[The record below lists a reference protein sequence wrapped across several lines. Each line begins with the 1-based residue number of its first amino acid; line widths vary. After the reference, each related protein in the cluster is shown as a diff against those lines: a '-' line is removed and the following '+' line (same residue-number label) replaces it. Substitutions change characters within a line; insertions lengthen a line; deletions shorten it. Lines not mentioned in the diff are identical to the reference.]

1 MGVFSSSPH
10 PTSFAF
16 PSEPPPHDATR
27 PLAEGRA
34 SRRFL
39 AERRSRE
46 THWGATGSYGHRFP
60 SSYSYSTLGRRKGMR
75 TTRCRGKAFACT
87 RGRAG
92 VAAGRIAALHAD
104 HIQANPDREGRKKNK
119 RIQIGEEEDQAN
131 PGRRQGPPPPAIRC
145 RPPMSC
151 SPCGG
156 REAGTGGGIA
166 VPCSP
171 LAACRQC
178 RRFDASGRVGRG
190 RLPASGMREEAEETR
205 RRERREES
213 GGREEEGGG
222 GGKRGRE
229 RREVAVAGWEAAT
242 ARWVTRA
249 RRRSEKKRRKKR
261 EGRSGGRKEGF

>member
-10 PTSFAF
+10 PKPFAF

-75 TTRCRGKAFACT
+75 TTRRRGKACACT

-104 HIQANPDREGRKKNK
+104 HIQANPDWEGRKKSK
-119 RIQIGEEEDQAN
+119 QIRDG
-131 PGRRQGPPPPAIRC
+131 
-145 RPPMSC
+145 
-151 SPCGG
+151 
-156 REAGTGGGIA
+156 
-166 VPCSP
+166 
-171 LAACRQC
+171 
-178 RRFDASGRVGRG
+178 
-190 RLPASGMREEAEETR
+190 AE
-205 RRERREES
+205 
-213 GGREEEGGG
+213 
-222 GGKRGRE
+222 
-229 RREVAVAGWEAAT
+229 
-242 ARWVTRA
+242 A
-249 RRRSEKKRRKKR
+249 RRRPPSAVGHPALCPARLAEGERRR
-261 EGRSGGRKEGF
+261 RAEG